1 MFTALKGLFFGSSKS
16 TNNSSSKVLAKSRL
30 SFVLVQDRT
39 GLTPEEMTKFK
50 REMVDVI
57 EKYFEI
63 DEHGFDITYK
73 RETDTTTLLINS
85 PVIVRRRD
93 PSKRAAKVE
102 KIETPTEPEA
112 AAEVSVE
119 APKEDK
125 ATVTA

>member
-1 MFTALKGLFFGSSKS
+1 MFTALKGLFFGSDKSLNGNSSKS
-16 TNNSSSKVLAKSRL
+16 LARSRL

-57 EKYFEI
+57 ERYFEI
-63 DEHGFDITYK
+63 DEHGFDISYK

-93 PSKRAAKVE
+93 AKKRDAKEAKEKAA
-102 KIETPTEPEA
+102 EA
-112 AAEVSVE
+112 ASV
-119 APKEDK
+119 
-125 ATVTA
+125 

>member
-1 MFTALKGLFFGSSKS
+1 MFTALKTFIFGSDGSL
-16 TNNSSSKVLAKSRL
+16 NGNSSKALAKSRL

-63 DEHGFDITYK
+63 DEKGFDISYK

-85 PVIVRRRD
+85 PVIVRR
-93 PSKRAAKVE
+93 KVQKKQE
-102 KIETPTEPEA
+102 KLEKKEEA
-112 AAEVSVE
+112 AVQAE
-119 APKEDK
+119 A
-125 ATVTA
+125 AN

>member
-1 MFTALKGLFFGSSKS
+1 MFTALKGLFFGSDKSLNGNSSKS
-16 TNNSSSKVLAKSRL
+16 LARSRL

-57 EKYFEI
+57 ERYFEI
-63 DEHGFDITYK
+63 DEHGFDISYK

-93 PSKRAAKVE
+93 AKKRDAKEAKEKAA
-102 KIETPTEPEA
+102 EA
-112 AAEVSVE
+112 ASA
-119 APKEDK
+119 
-125 ATVTA
+125 